1 MTVSNWAGFVAGLQA
16 AGEHLDRSTRAL
28 DPVEQVDAYRALL
41 RALNNLLNRVEGD
54 PAVPELTPF
63 NGWRQKFFMDNP
75 DYRYWISDIGD
86 GDYRITG
93 NVGNSV
99 YQSITAYRGRGIADA
114 AAVARVDSDNLQV
127 DAAGNFAITL
137 SRTEP
142 AGGPWLEIPGGT
154 SSVWVRYV
162 LPGGRPVDPGACR
175 VERLGRSAPPG
186 PADPTKLLRDLTQL
200 GGFIGQL
207 PQVFEMAVAADLAA
221 PNSAR
226 HWSAMSGGAAFTEP
240 GIHYLRGNW
249 QLGTDDALL
258 VEGPLVTCRHWNI
271 VLYSRFLNSLDY
283 RRRVVSRTAET
294 SSIRDGRFHF
304 VLAAQDPHLDGY
316 DWLDTEG
323 RPFGLFVL
331 RFLLPQ
337 GEPELPAVRRIPSPE
352 LGRAK

>member
-1 MTVSNWAGFVAGLQA
+1 MTANNWADLVAGLQA
-16 AGEHLDRSTRAL
+16 AGEHLDRSTREL

-75 DYRYWISDIGD
+75 DYRYWITDIGD
-86 GDYRITG
+86 GDYRISG

-99 YQSITAYRGRGIADA
+99 YQSLTAYRGKGIADA
-114 AAVARVDSDNLQV
+114 AAVARVDSDDLQV

-137 SRTEP
+137 SRTAP
-142 AGGPWLEIPGGT
+142 ASGPWLETPDGT

-162 LPGGRPVDPGACR
+162 LPGGRSVDPGACQ
-175 VERLGRSAPPG
+175 VERLGRPGPPG
-186 PADPTKLLRDLTQL
+186 PADPAKFLRDLTRL
-200 GGFIGQL
+200 GGFIGHL
-207 PQVFEMAVAADLAA
+207 PQVFEMAVGADLAA
-221 PNSAR
+221 PNSVR

-249 QLGTDDALL
+249 QLGTGDALL
-258 VEGPLVTCRHWNI
+258 VEGPLVACRHWNI

-294 SSIRDGRFHF
+294 SSVRDGRFRF

-337 GEPELPAVRRIPSPE
+337 GEPELPAVRRIPSTE
-352 LGRAK
+352 LGCAT